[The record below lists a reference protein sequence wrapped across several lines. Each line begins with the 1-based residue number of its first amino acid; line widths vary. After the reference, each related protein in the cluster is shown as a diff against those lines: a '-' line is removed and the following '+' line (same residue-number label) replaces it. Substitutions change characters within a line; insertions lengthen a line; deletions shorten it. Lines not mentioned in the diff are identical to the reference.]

1 MKKNLIIFYDLCAFA
16 LSIIGAI
23 SFFYL
28 VRYGRIGLE
37 EYLLNFWWIPLLSI
51 LIRFGTFQTMKIYQ
65 LSWRYASINELVG
78 LLKAIFLS
86 SVLMMAILFVT
97 MGSDFPSSIMIVDLL
112 LSIFLLGGVRLGIR
126 IFKEAK
132 IKPLGEIR
140 KRILI
145 VGAGD
150 AGEMIVREII
160 RNPTLGYYPVG
171 YVDDNPSLLG
181 QLIHQVEVLGKV
193 EQIPAIVKN
202 YQIDEIII
210 AIPSATGRVIK
221 QIVESCQE
229 AQVPFKITPA
239 ISELKDA
246 SVRLNQ
252 VRKVR
257 IEDLLGRQQNE
268 VNLEEIASY
277 LTGGRVL
284 VTGAGGSIGAEL
296 SRQIAEFQPGQLILL
311 GRGETSIYQI
321 ELELKRK
328 YPNLNLAVIIG
339 DIRSKAK
346 MEHLFKKYRPE
357 VIFHAA
363 AHKHV
368 PLMEDNPDEAI
379 SNNVIGTKNLAELA
393 DHYGAAKFVL
403 ISTDKAVN
411 PTNVMGASKRAAE
424 MIIQA
429 KASSSKTTFVA
440 VRFGNVLDS
449 RGSVIPLFRQQIE
462 EGGPVTVT
470 HPKIVRYFMTIR
482 EAVELVIQAA
492 AFGKGGEVFV
502 LDMGRPV
509 KILDLAKEMIKLI
522 GLEVGKDIG
531 IQIVGLRPGEKLYEE
546 LLTADEGLKVTSHK
560 KIFITPA
567 EQINEEKFNRDLK
580 ELENLALNL
589 DNQAIR
595 EKLKEVVPTY
605 KPLT

>member
-1 MKKNLIIFYDLCAFA
+1 MKKNLIIFYDLGAFA

-339 DIRSKAK
+339 DIRSRAK